1 MSGAIKNLAAAD
13 KPSAERTRT
22 IGAGYPRTL
31 LDFAVSLGADRSL
44 LLTQSGLDDTSL
56 ADQDNHVPL
65 ARYVSLLE
73 AAAERTGRPD
83 IALEFGKAVRI
94 QEISVVGLVLEA
106 CETTG
111 EVGAQLNR
119 YASLVLDD
127 GAIDATPLLRST
139 LAPDG
144 VWIEGLHPVMA
155 AHPKIAEAE
164 FARLVWNAR
173 CTFAGSAEFLAMA
186 FPAEVHFRHADPGY
200 GRDYERIFEAPI
212 VFNSRWNAMR
222 VDARFGM
229 LRHPPVNRYVAALL
243 SERVAKLLNALNAS
257 RSQRARVEKFIMAH
271 LHMGA
276 VTMSSTAAQ
285 LGLSEQALYRALK
298 AEGVTFESVLEQLRA
313 KLALDFLTQRKISV
327 NETAYLLG
335 FSDPAAFSHAFK
347 RWTGASPREYRA
359 SSLSQ
364 PR

>member
-1 MSGAIKNLAAAD
+1 MSGAIKNLTAAD
-13 KPSAERTRT
+13 KRNAVKTQT

-31 LDFAVSLGADRSL
+31 LDFAVRLGADRGSL
-44 LLTQSGLDDTSL
+44 LTRSGLDEASL
-56 ADQDNHVPL
+56 ADQDNHVPFAL
-65 ARYVSLLE
+65 YVSLLE
-73 AAAERTGRPD
+73 AAAEGTGRPD

-106 CETTG
+106 CETPG

-144 VWIEGLHPVMA
+144 VWIEGFHPVMT
-155 AHPKIAEAE
+155 AHPAIAEAE

-173 CTFAGSAEFLAMA
+173 YTFAGSAEFSTMA

-200 GRDYERIFEAPI
+200 GRDHERIFEAPI
-212 VFNSRWNAMR
+212 VFNSHWNALR

-229 LRHPPVNRYVAALL
+229 LKHPPVNRYVAALL
-243 SERVAKLLNALNAS
+243 SERAAKLLEALNAS
-257 RSQRARVEKFIMAH
+257 RSHRARVEKFIMSH

-276 VTMSSTAAQ
+276 VTMSSTASR

-298 AEGVTFESVLEQLRA
+298 AEGVTFEIVLEQLRE

-335 FSDPAAFSHAFK
+335 FSDAAAFSHAFK
-347 RWTGASPREYRA
+347 RWTGVSPREYRA
-359 SSLSQ
+359 TSLTPSH
-364 PR
+364 